1 MNRKK
6 ILIIDD
12 NSAWRYLVIHELHKQ
27 GYTTFSAGNG
37 TAGIEMAQQN
47 KPDLILLDILMPGM
61 DGFQVCR
68 ILKKDPL
75 LKDIPV
81 IFLTAK
87 AQKTDVI
94 LGLES
99 GGTSYLVKPVKIEI
113 ILQKIAALIG
123 EPSPPS
129 PPGNPV

>member
-1 MNRKK
+1 MNEKK

-12 NSAWRYLVIHELHKQ
+12 NSAWRYLVVHELQKK
-27 GYTTFSAGNG
+27 GYTTFSASNGVSGIG
-37 TAGIEMAQQN
+37 TAKQN
-47 KPDLILLDILMPGM
+47 KPDLILLDILMPGI
-61 DGFQVCR
+61 DGFEVCR

-81 IFLTAK
+81 IFITAK

-99 GGTSYLVKPVKIEI
+99 GGASYIVKPVKLEV
-113 ILQKIAALIG
+113 ILQKVTELIG
-123 EPSPPS
+123 APTSLS
-129 PPGNPV
+129 S